1 MRERPLG
8 MGDKLWKLRAEFC
21 AIGGGITTNIWRR
34 REKNNRIF
42 RRFTLIKRIGIGRQ
56 RILLSM
62 ANFAHFQ

>member
-34 REKNNRIF
+34 GEKQKNLPQICADYAD
-42 RRFTLIKRIGIGRQ
+42 RIGK